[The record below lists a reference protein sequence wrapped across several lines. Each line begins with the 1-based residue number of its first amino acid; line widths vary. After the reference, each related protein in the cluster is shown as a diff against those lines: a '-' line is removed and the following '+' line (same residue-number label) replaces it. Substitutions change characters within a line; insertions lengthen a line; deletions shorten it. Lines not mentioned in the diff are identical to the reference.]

1 MSDCPQCG
9 RRHNAGDRFC
19 RCGHDFWRAAGVE
32 AGMSAPAPPGA
43 IEDARRRS
51 PAGAAPLI
59 LIVCALLALVFA
71 VVGLIG
77 SGAVDTKRVAEQSSA
92 GASVWPPAYAASV
105 CAALDELQIHTG
117 PAINDL
123 TTTAAGVETGDLV
136 DGADSIIRSARS
148 AKQKL
153 EGAGPWAPGTALL
166 EALASA
172 ISLAEVAADT
182 VKLGAQR
189 GVASEVETGK
199 RQLLRAAAGLRE
211 ATNIFVALH
220 ASTGL
225 GC

>member
-19 RCGHDFWRAAGVE
+19 RCGHDFWWAAGVE
-32 AGMSAPAPPGA
+32 AGMSAPTPPA
-43 IEDARRRS
+43 IKDARRRS
-51 PAGAAPLI
+51 PAGAAPLV
-59 LIVCALLALVFA
+59 LIVCALLAFVLA

-77 SGAVDTKRVAEQSSA
+77 SVSVDTKRVADQSSA

-117 PAINDL
+117 PAINDM

-136 DGADSIIRSARS
+136 DGADRILRSARS
-148 AKQKL
+148 AKQML
-153 EGAGPWAPGTALL
+153 DGAASWGPGTALL

-172 ISLAEVAADT
+172 VSLAEVAADT

-189 GVASEVETGK
+189 GVASEVEAGK